1 MSKDLKTFSEEV
13 AAVAASWEEHVKQL
27 KERRHQC
34 SHCGAEAG
42 RSKQIYVCQGCDGFA
57 CGSPMCVGTKCAKCA
72 SVSCQHEQCMECWK
86 RYCGQPSC
94 TWLAYVTMKKQVA
107 AAAPVGNKRNRTEW
121 EQDMKVCQFCFAT
134 GKYIFAEYEPPS
146 PRSPCFPEFDGES

>member
-1 MSKDLKTFSEEV
+1 MRLT
-13 AAVAASWEEHVKQL
+13 HVC
-27 KERRHQC
+27 RHQV
-34 SHCGAEAG
+34 
-42 RSKQIYVCQGCDGFA
+42 RQVRKRL
-57 CGSPMCVGTKCAKCA
+57 
-72 SVSCQHEQCMECWK
+72 VSARAMHVECWK